1 MYLGATEATSKQ
13 WLCKSFLHWYNE
25 AKNYNY
31 LRVPLN
37 WLCLIRSKS
46 VYLYHWLAG
55 VGYFHLG
62 GTFNGFHAEPF
73 EQSPR
78 NAFWLPAIVDNY
90 RLDESTCIA
99 FINMAS
105 KTWTG
110 ARIQPKSL
118 SRENVIILL
127 KGVSEI
133 SVYVVRYLFGPPE
146 LLYCLAT
153 PKRGNSITCRP
164 SHSLSVIIAFLEE
177 FYCCKRS

>member
-13 WLCKSFLHWYNE
+13 WLCNSFLPWYNG

-105 KTWTG
+105 ILRLGQGPESNQKVSAGKMSSFCW
-110 ARIQPKSL
+110 RDFLRFL
-118 SRENVIILL
+118 SMLSGICLDLLNCYTALPPL
-127 KGVSEI
+127 KG
-133 SVYVVRYLFGPPE
+133 
-146 LLYCLAT
+146 
-153 PKRGNSITCRP
+153 
-164 SHSLSVIIAFLEE
+164 
-177 FYCCKRS
+177 